1 MAKVIFTPWKNRAH
15 LLEVRDEFY
24 PPPSYCGPDM
34 RSQACAKV
42 AAWKLR
48 GNIPHHVEATA
59 LLTDAILHDDGQRN
73 SIFSIRATY
82 SAAFCRF
89 VTGLVDTKVTGPR
102 KTMFQR
108 AMDLSLPASF
118 VELRHEATH
127 REPPSL
133 TVLRK
138 ATQRS
143 LEWLWDN
150 YWATLDP
157 AGLGGAPLR
166 AYHSG
171 APTSVA
177 IRQVLQAFM
186 KDSNLRSAQKKRKR
200 GQEAAVAE
208 QLLEI
213 CCSSADGVVLA
224 IADIPVLL
232 LEMGALIEPQRRL
245 GDPLDAIFEK
255 WDPVLQRVADTQ
267 PLFPQFLTEE
277 LVNALVL
284 SASPE
289 SVESAQ
295 SEALCLWL
303 EHIFVSSTWESHR
316 QTLPGKYLTAVCE
329 SDKFYWTQLL
339 ASKLRSVQ
347 QTSLPERRGRN
358 GAKASSPS
366 NHTGNDPVDSLPE
379 ILQRHGWSLANHC
392 DNRSLGVAV
401 AK

>member
-1 MAKVIFTPWKNRAH
+1 MLYDVFSVTIYSIEKEEGNMSRKIFLEAKTVH
-15 LLEVRDEFY
+15 
-24 PPPSYCGPDM
+24 S
-34 RSQACAKV
+34 
-42 AAWKLR
+42 
-48 GNIPHHVEATA
+48 
-59 LLTDAILHDDGQRN
+59 
-73 SIFSIRATY
+73 
-82 SAAFCRF
+82 F

-224 IADIPVLL
+224 IAEIPVLL
-232 LEMGALIEPQRRL
+232 LEMGALIEPQRR
-245 GDPLDAIFEK
+245 
-255 WDPVLQRVADTQ
+255 
-267 PLFPQFLTEE
+267 
-277 LVNALVL
+277 
-284 SASPE
+284 
-289 SVESAQ
+289 
-295 SEALCLWL
+295 
-303 EHIFVSSTWESHR
+303 
-316 QTLPGKYLTAVCE
+316 
-329 SDKFYWTQLL
+329 
-339 ASKLRSVQ
+339 
-347 QTSLPERRGRN
+347 
-358 GAKASSPS
+358 
-366 NHTGNDPVDSLPE
+366 
-379 ILQRHGWSLANHC
+379 
-392 DNRSLGVAV
+392 
-401 AK
+401 